1 MTRPLKPAT
10 DRRQINHAVVRVRDL
25 ERRVPAGDWVYV
37 GSYPGDP
44 NTTVDSP
51 PFQNGWAN
59 SGDGTAEGDELS
71 KFRWLIG
78 FGWSLDLYINVDG
91 GDAGT
96 IIFTLPADYWPATGK
111 QTIDGTDADGN
122 FTCVTVVPRTD
133 GSNEADVYQGRV

>member
-10 DRRQINHAVVRVRDL
+10 DRREINQTRVRVRDL

-37 GSYPGDP
+37 GTYPDDP
-44 NTTVDSP
+44 KTTVDSP
-51 PFQNGWAN
+51 PFQNGWSN
-59 SGDGTAEGDELS
+59 TGDGTEGEDELT

-78 FGWSLDLYINVDG
+78 LNASFEIFVNVDG

-96 IIFTLPADYWPATGK
+96 VIFTIPADYWPAVGK
-111 QTIDGTDADGN
+111 QTIDATDTDGN

-133 GSNEADVYQGRV
+133 GSGEADVYQGRV